1 MMTGRILTQ
10 EKRRRPKHMAENGK
24 KGITGLL
31 FPDLYAKH
39 MAIDK

>member
-1 MMTGRILTQ
+1 MMTGIDLPKER
-10 EKRRRPKHMAENGK
+10 RRRPKHMDEKGK

-39 MAIDK
+39 MVVDK